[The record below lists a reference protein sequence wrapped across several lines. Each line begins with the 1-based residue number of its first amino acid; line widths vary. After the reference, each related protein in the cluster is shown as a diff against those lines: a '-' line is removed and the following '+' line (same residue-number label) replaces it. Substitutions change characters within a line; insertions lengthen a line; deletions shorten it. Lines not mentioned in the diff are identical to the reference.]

1 MSIDKSDFYTSILD
15 KLVMFIV
22 SQDDEE
28 EVWREITH
36 IKYCNSIY
44 FISNKGRVLSLYNNK
59 PRILKPDTSSSYN
72 RITINQ
78 KKRSIHRLVAEA
90 FVPKEDGKDLV
101 HHRNTVKSD
110 NMSSNLQWVDEL
122 EHKKIHKE
130 LKKQRA
136 S

>member
-22 SQDDEE
+22 SQDDKE

-90 FVPKEDGKDLV
+90 FVPKEEGKNLV
-101 HHRNTVKSD
+101 HHNNEKKRD
-110 NMSSNLQWVDEL
+110 NVSSNLKWVDEL

>member
-1 MSIDKSDFYTSILD
+1 MNTNKSDYYSLLLD
-15 KLVMFIV
+15 KLVIFIIN
-22 SQDDEE
+22 QDDNE

-44 FISNKGRVLSLYNNK
+44 FISNKGRVLSLYNNE

-78 KKRSIHRLVAEA
+78 KKRSIHRLVAES
-90 FVPKEDGKDLV
+90 FVPKEEGKNLV
-101 HHRNTVKSD
+101 HHTNLQKRD
-110 NMSSNLQWVDEL
+110 NMSSNLKWVDEI
-122 EHKKIHKE
+122 EHKKIHRKLKE
-130 LKKQRA
+130 KKV